1 MCEPVTAI
9 QGVGL
14 GLNFIQQSQGAR
26 AGRRAAAQ
34 ATESAQAAALDRFT
48 GISQRQRA
56 AQASASADIQAIVR
70 QSLQAQASAQVAAA
84 ESGASG
90 NSVQALLADFQRQQA
105 EAEGRIERNLQTEI
119 LTGDL
124 EGRAVSRETGARLQN
139 IAASTPQRPNIFQ
152 LGLNLAG
159 IAIDQQNRAS
169 ARLDQAGGR

>member
-1 MCEPVTAI
+1 MCDPVTAI

-56 AQASASADIQAIVR
+56 AQAAASADVQRVVR
-70 QSLQAQASAQVAAA
+70 QSLQAQGQAQVAAA
-84 ESGASG
+84 ESGAAG
-90 NSVQALLADFQRQQA
+90 NSVAALLQDFQRQQA

-124 EGRAVSRETGARLQN
+124 EGRAVSRETGARFQN
-139 IAASTPQRPNIFQ
+139 IAASTPQRPNFFNAA
-152 LGLNLAG
+152 LGLAG
-159 IAIDQQNRAS
+159 IAIDADNRAQ